1 MPETRPWALTRG
13 FALHPGTRNRYKIR
27 YTRTQHRPPSR
38 QVNDHGRVSG
48 THRALLAR
56 LRGFGS
62 LAPPVGEPDNN
73 CGHNDRCWQCPDADQ
88 QPDRIPRHAVRS
100 LLLEAFADQGAD
112 GAVPGEE
119 AVVVGVTDQGRPAD
133 AVPQQASEED
143 SQQLGI
149 LRQQW
154 SHLPFEVS

>member
-1 MPETRPWALTRG
+1 M
-13 FALHPGTRNRYKIR
+13 
-27 YTRTQHRPPSR
+27 
-38 QVNDHGRVSG
+38 
-48 THRALLAR
+48 
-56 LRGFGS
+56 
-62 LAPPVGEPDNN
+62 
-73 CGHNDRCWQCPDADQ
+73 
-88 QPDRIPRHAVRS
+88 
-100 LLLEAFADQGAD
+100 
-112 GAVPGEE
+112 PGEE

>member
-1 MPETRPWALTRG
+1 MCGPRVLLAEEAPAARWRQYRGRGACRP
-13 FALHPGTRNRYKIR
+13 K
-27 YTRTQHRPPSR
+27 RPR
-38 QVNDHGRVSG
+38 EAQ
-48 THRALLAR
+48 LAR
-56 LRGFGS
+56 LRGPRV

-73 CGHNDRCWQCPDADQ
+73 CGHNDRCRQCPDVDQ
-88 QPDRIPRHAVRS
+88 QRDRIPRHAVRS
-100 LLLEAFADQGAD
+100 LLLEAFTDQGAD
-112 GAVPGEE
+112 GSVPGEE

-149 LRQQW
+149 LRQQR